1 MAASRNLPAD
11 LSQWQQEAN
20 NRGITAKEGT
30 EAFTRILAT
39 GFPQVAVSTQDLGSL
54 IEQHY
59 TYTPPAT
66 DTPLTEQSRPTH
78 ARPNLMVPYVSP
90 RNDVEREI
98 VDLWQRFLG
107 IAEIGIHDN
116 FFLVGGHSLL
126 GTRLI
131 SRLRDTFDIDIPLR
145 RLFDTPTVAGLA
157 EIVAGRQRE
166 HEEKETRRLL
176 TRLETLD
183 EREVE
188 EELNK
193 RAMQGDPPNGQHV
206 NSKTASSG
214 L

>member
-1 MAASRNLPAD
+1 
-11 LSQWQQEAN
+11 
-20 NRGITAKEGT
+20 
-30 EAFTRILAT
+30 
-39 GFPQVAVSTQDLGSL
+39 
-54 IEQHY
+54 
-59 TYTPPAT
+59 
-66 DTPLTEQSRPTH
+66 
-78 ARPNLMVPYVSP
+78 MVPYVSP
-90 RNDVEREI
+90 RNEVEREI
-98 VDLWQRFLG
+98 AGLWQRFLG

-116 FFLVGGHSLL
+116 FFLLGGHSLL

-166 HEEKETRRLL
+166 HEEQETRRLL

-206 NSKTASSG
+206 NSKTASYG